1 MINNNDNNNNHIEK
15 EKPQE
20 KTDDSKD
27 SNNNHKN
34 NENVKPPVQK
44 PKEEVDEPN
53 DPNHKN
59 TFNKLEKPQIN
70 YVKREFGG
78 FLKNLSYY
86 NHTHETRKTIFWC
99 WLQGLENAPKLYLA
113 NLNSLYLNCKGF
125 NIVIITEKNMLDYV
139 SFPDYVLD
147 KYHKGMMTPTH
158 FSDMLRLE
166 LLIKFGG
173 TWIDASV
180 LITKYEEK
188 FFDKDLFFFQDN
200 IVACAGS
207 SWFITA
213 EKDNPVL
220 KTTRALLYEYW
231 KTANELYNYFLFHLF
246 FKMATERYIEDI
258 KKIPYYS
265 NKPVHYLQAELTK
278 VYSEK
283 RYKDI
288 LKNVFVHKLTIKL
301 NNIKNNSFYHHVIN
315 EYYDSNI
322 LNITLYNDTFIYI
335 K

>member
-1 MINNNDNNNNHIEK
+1 MKKKQNLIESLKSSNLQEFENTFEQMKKTRINYFFKFILIFILLLIISVPLKKFDALNNQNKSNN
-15 EKPQE
+15 
-20 KTDDSKD
+20 
-27 SNNNHKN
+27 SNNNKKT
-34 NENVKPPVQK
+34 EKVEP

-53 DPNHKN
+53 DPNHKKK
-59 TFNKLEKPQIN
+59 FDKLEKPQIN

-78 FLKNLSYY
+78 FLKNLTYY

-125 NIVIITEKNMLDYV
+125 NIVIITEKNMLNYV

-200 IVACAGS
+200 IEACAGS

-213 EKDNPVL
+213 EKDSPIL
-220 KTTRALLYEYW
+220 KTVRDLLYEYW

-246 FKMATERYIEDI
+246 FKMTTERYIEDI
-258 KKIPYYS
+258 KKIPY
-265 NKPVHYLQAELTK
+265 
-278 VYSEK
+278 
-283 RYKDI
+283 
-288 LKNVFVHKLTIKL
+288 
-301 NNIKNNSFYHHVIN
+301 
-315 EYYDSNI
+315 
-322 LNITLYNDTFIYI
+322 
-335 K
+335 